1 MITWVFFAQKLPI
14 STVRLH
20 FQGNCKFDHFHVIN
34 FVPYIQLL
42 HSKTALLYSA
52 KRLFPLSLSRRN
64 SQS

>member
-52 KRLFPLSLSRRN
+52 K
-64 SQS
+64 